1 MGCIPR
7 KTRTIIE
14 VNVKKFYENQK
25 NEKNPSIKIFPGFFI
40 KKGKG
45 DPYEE
50 YELMNYLGEGGYGKV
65 YKVKHKLT
73 GQYRAMKIIKCKSS
87 SKKHEEQ
94 IKKEIEILKSLDH
107 PNILKLYEFFC
118 NEKTF
123 FIIN

>member
-1 MGCIPR
+1 MPR
-7 KTRTIIE
+7 KTKITIE
-14 VNVKKFYENQK
+14 VNLKHLMKKQK
-25 NEKNPSIKIFPGFFI
+25 NDKNPSIKIFPGFFI
-40 KKGKG
+40 KKGEG

-87 SKKHEEQ
+87 SKDHEKQ

-107 PNILKLYEFFC
+107 PNILKVYEFFC
-118 NEKTF
+118 NEKFIF
-123 FIIN
+123 FLSNY